1 MKVLKE
7 DYALFFRL
15 YITCQ
20 IPDGNFIKCE
30 NQAWPPSL
38 LQLGQLIGGQK
49 ANCVTNDLRKF
60 TKN

>member
-49 ANCVTNDLRKF
+49 ANGVTSD
-60 TKN
+60 